1 MASDFMK
8 HLAEMKKLLGD
19 QGPFKDLH
27 NFLHTEENLKRCEP
41 FEILNQKYV
50 ALYRQYADSYAELT
64 QDLEEK
70 AVRVE
75 YAKGGETLHRG
86 YYSPSVDDLHVGG
99 ANRGRLLKRP
109 PKDNSFDYRYLFD
122 AEDKMLSAC
131 KYASFGDER
140 VLYQTEVFLYQGD
153 KVLTLS
159 YESKYRELT
168 VITECLYENA
178 KLLRYEYASLTPA
191 LKTDSCNQIDVE
203 ELSYE
208 NGLMRILERY
218 RYRPELHSLD
228 HCRLTFE
235 RDADGFLS
243 AYTFEEFDAF
253 VQRPPQKY
261 PVLVKRK

>member
-8 HLAEMKKLLGD
+8 HLAEMKELLGGK
-19 QGPFKDLH
+19 GPFKDLH

-41 FEILNQKYV
+41 FEELNRKYV
-50 ALYRQYADSYAELT
+50 TLYRQYADSYAELT
-64 QDLEEK
+64 QGLEEK

-86 YYSPSVDDLHVGG
+86 YYSPSVADLHVGG
-99 ANRGRLLKRP
+99 ASRGRLLKRT
-109 PKDNSFDYRYLFD
+109 PKDDRFDYRYLFD
-122 AEDKMLSAC
+122 AEDKMLCAC

-191 LKTDSCNQIDVE
+191 LRTDSCNQIDVE
-203 ELSYE
+203 EFSYE

-235 RDADGFLS
+235 RDADDFLS

-261 PVLVKRK
+261 PVLVKRI